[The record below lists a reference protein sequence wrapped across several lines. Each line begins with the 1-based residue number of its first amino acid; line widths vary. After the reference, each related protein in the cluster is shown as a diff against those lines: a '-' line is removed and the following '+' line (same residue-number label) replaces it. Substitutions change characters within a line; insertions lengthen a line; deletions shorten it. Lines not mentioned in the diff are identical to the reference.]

1 MVDPEFVAIGAEAPL
16 GVVALLPDV
25 FVDVKRDH
33 GASFDRLVRQAR
45 ELRGD
50 DATASEAAQLAPKST
65 GPQIDG
71 LGTSKPGDRRQ
82 NRNRREQAKR
92 GMARL
97 GIEPRTP
104 RFSVVCSTN

>member
-1 MVDPEFVAIGAEAPL
+1 MVDPGLVAMGTEAPL

-50 DATASEAAQLAPKST
+50 DGTASEAAQLAPIST
-65 GPQIDG
+65 GPQIG
-71 LGTSKPGDRRQ
+71 GFGATKTGAPGPKENALGRRK
-82 NRNRREQAKR
+82 KR
-92 GMARL
+92 GEAR
-97 GIEPRTP
+97 EPNP
-104 RFSVVCSTN
+104 G